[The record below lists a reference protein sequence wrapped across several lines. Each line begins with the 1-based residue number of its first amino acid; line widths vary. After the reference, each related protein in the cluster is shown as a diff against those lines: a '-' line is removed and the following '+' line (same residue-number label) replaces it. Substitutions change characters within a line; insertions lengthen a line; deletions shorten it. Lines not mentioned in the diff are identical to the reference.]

1 MEKLK
6 KFLEKELKIEDSAV
20 YQRFLE
26 YNGLLMEWNAKIN
39 LISRK
44 LESSEN
50 NIINSIFFLTKYKLE
65 NKFRLVD
72 IGTGGGFPGIPLKI
86 LYPEA
91 RILCIDSIAKKI
103 LVVKDIIEKMDL
115 KKITAIVG
123 RGEVIGLQSEYIHKY
138 DYVTAKA
145 VAPITE
151 VKGFGKDFLRSNG
164 KYILIKG
171 GDISEEVKVMRDK
184 PKIILYEGM
193 EEYGVEDKK
202 LVVIKA

>member
-1 MEKLK
+1 MEILK
-6 KFLEKELKIEDSAV
+6 KFLEKELQIEDSVV
-20 YQRFLE
+20 YEQFLK
-26 YNGLLMEWNAKIN
+26 YNELLMEWNSKIN
-39 LISRK
+39 LVSRK
-44 LESSEN
+44 LESIEN
-50 NIINSIFFLTKYKLE
+50 NLVNSIFFLTKLKFE
-65 NKFRLVD
+65 NKFSLVD

-86 LYPEA
+86 LYPDS

-103 LVVKDIIEKMDL
+103 MVVKDIIDKMGL
-115 KKITAIVG
+115 RKINAIVG
-123 RGEVIGLQSEYIHKY
+123 RAEVIGRDKDYKHQF

-145 VAPITE
+145 VAPIKE
-151 VKGFGKDFLRSNG
+151 VKVFGEDFLKSNG

-171 GDISEEVKVMRDK
+171 GDISEEVNAMRDK